1 MKRKSYKKEYIL
13 LTFNSNTV
21 IDFNALGSTFGYT
34 AKRINGVDTLEVG
47 WKQAWIKEVIDDI
60 INNSNSELISVS
72 EDEKNIRYHFIRYYN
87 E

>member
-21 IDFNALGSTFGYT
+21 IDFNTLGSTFGYS
-34 AKRINGVDTLEVG
+34 AKRIGSENTLEVG
-47 WKQAWIKEVIDDI
+47 WKQAWIKEIIDDI
-60 INNSNSELISVS
+60 LNNANVDLISVS

>member
-1 MKRKSYKKEYIL
+1 MKRKSYRKEYIL

-21 IDFNALGSTFGYT
+21 IDFNALSSTFGYT
-34 AKRINGVDTLEVG
+34 AKKIDGRNSLEVG
-47 WKQAWIKEVIDDI
+47 WKQTWIKEIIDDI
-60 INNSNSELISVS
+60 LNNANVDLISVS

>member
-21 IDFNALGSTFGYT
+21 IDFNNLSSLFGYE
-34 AKRINGVDTLEVG
+34 AKRIGSGSTLEVG
-47 WKQAWIKEVIDDI
+47 WKQAWIKMIIDDI
-60 INNSNSELISVS
+60 LNNSNSELISVS

>member
-13 LTFNSNTV
+13 LTFNSNTIV
-21 IDFNALGSTFGYT
+21 DFDSLGETFGYE
-34 AKRINGVDTLEVG
+34 AKKIDGKNTLEVG
-47 WKQAWIKEVIDDI
+47 WKQMWIKEIIDDI
-60 INNSNSELISVS
+60 LNNSDAELISIS